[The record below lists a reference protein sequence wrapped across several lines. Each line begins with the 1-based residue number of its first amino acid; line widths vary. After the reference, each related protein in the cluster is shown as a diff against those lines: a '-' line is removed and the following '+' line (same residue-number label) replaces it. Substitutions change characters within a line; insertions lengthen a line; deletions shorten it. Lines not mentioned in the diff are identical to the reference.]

1 MNLISKLKQL
11 FSRPRTTVII
21 VDTIEDVMEQY
32 GMNRNN
38 NHIII
43 FTNLNSQKDI
53 CSICREQMI
62 EEVISTECNHKF
74 HKNCIKEWFE
84 HSLQCPVCRTL
95 SLPPPPSPKRNRKK
109 FRIPPVVL
117 NIGGGR
123 VFII

>member
-74 HKNCIKEWFE
+74 HKNCIKSWIQVS
-84 HSLQCPVCRTL
+84 HRCQCPMCNQNLYV
-95 SLPPPPSPKRNRKK
+95 
-109 FRIPPVVL
+109 
-117 NIGGGR
+117 
-123 VFII
+123 

>member
-43 FTNLNSQKDI
+43 FTNLN
-53 CSICREQMI
+53 
-62 EEVISTECNHKF
+62 
-74 HKNCIKEWFE
+74 W
-84 HSLQCPVCRTL
+84 
-95 SLPPPPSPKRNRKK
+95 
-109 FRIPPVVL
+109 
-117 NIGGGR
+117 
-123 VFII
+123 

>member
-1 MNLISKLKQL
+1 MNLISKLKQF

-62 EEVISTECNHKF
+62 EEVILTECNHKF
-74 HKNCIKEWFE
+74 HKDCIKSWIQV
-84 HSLQCPVCRTL
+84 SYRCQCPMCNQNLYV
-95 SLPPPPSPKRNRKK
+95 
-109 FRIPPVVL
+109 
-117 NIGGGR
+117 
-123 VFII
+123 